1 MAAFHSNEEV
11 EIVAREWVGIGGADL
26 YCEGI
31 FKLVPR
37 WGKYVGVF
45 ADRAHKW

>member
-11 EIVAREWVGIGGADL
+11 EIVAREWVRIREADL

-31 FKLVPR
+31 LKLIPR
-37 WGKYVGVF
+37 WGKCVGVLMEC
-45 ADRAHKW
+45 AQKW